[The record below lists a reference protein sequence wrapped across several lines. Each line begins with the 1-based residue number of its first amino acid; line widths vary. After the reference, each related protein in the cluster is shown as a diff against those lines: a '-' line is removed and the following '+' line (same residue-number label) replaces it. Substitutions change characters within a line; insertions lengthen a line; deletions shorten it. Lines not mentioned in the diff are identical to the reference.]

1 MSAQN
6 SETRAVARRLAPF
19 NTFQEARFA
28 KRQWVTEGH
37 MVSAKLIP
45 TDALPTPLAKC
56 GARLNAIGAE
66 ASGDTFLMVSYLVEA
81 LVKTIAITLQ
91 VGLRERAPTHA
102 YRIAYELIR
111 ADGLGTW
118 ETAIRDCT
126 TEPLTGFMSPDCHEL
141 VGWCAKRRTRAEDEW
156 YRRAKTD
163 ALGII
168 RELGSAEEPSTRPQ
182 TIRELISNLV
192 QIRNKTKAHGA
203 VGPDFFAFAN
213 EAYIRVIRELLG
225 HCPLQEWE
233 WLHLSTREKGN
244 VRAILLQGEGPR
256 HLRDSEATRY
266 KPTKPGVYFVPK
278 GKTKA
283 HYCADLLKS
292 NREYTKFELPNGGY
306 DGRGHAEFLDYGDG
320 QTAKVDV
327 GAFVAP
333 PVLPPP
339 SETEGA
345 DALDIQGNVWANLP
359 ALPSGYVERP
369 RLQRELTEKL
379 LDQNHAIVTLHG
391 RGGVGKTMLAL
402 NAAHQITQ
410 GEPPRFD
417 TLLWFSA
424 RDVDLRASGPS
435 FVRPAVVDLD
445 DVAKMYGKLTQTEPS
460 LEHFSRALQ
469 GHPSQRTSTL
479 FIFDN
484 FETMASIADLHQFLD
499 THTHLPNKTLITSRE
514 RAFKADYP
522 IEVKGMEFDEARE
535 MLKAVARELNIEG
548 LATEETIKSVF
559 ENTDGHAYLMRVVMG
574 EIAIEGR
581 YVPPRQLVS
590 KRMDIV
596 DAVFERSFE
605 KLSDAGRSV
614 FLVVSN
620 WKSAI
625 PALALIVVLGDME
638 FDVEAGIDE
647 CLRLSLINRDYL
659 MDGQPCY
666 TAPLLARLFG
676 HKKFVGDPDRLILQ
690 SHLDTIR
697 RFGVIDVHSLHRYK
711 QQDLTE
717 QFIAWSCDPKN
728 ISDGTI
734 DKEKLD
740 RILASLAEMWP
751 AGWLALAR
759 YREAHGGDPAEI
771 QNALRRAVEEMPENK
786 DAWLIRAQYAETIG
800 DEATRIGSLLSA
812 VEVDPNDRKLVSD
825 VAGEVTRYI
834 TEHAEG
840 IPQRHRGVYLAA
852 IRGHM
857 ERIAGD
863 LSADELSRLAW
874 LFLLENNSAQA
885 RHYAE
890 EGLKKD
896 KDNLY
901 CKRILR
907 RLSGQPVS
915 VGGPTRPIRK
925 PDRKRP

>member
-1 MSAQN
+1 MPHS
-6 SETRAVARRLAPF
+6 
-19 NTFQEARFA
+19 
-28 KRQWVTEGH
+28 
-37 MVSAKLIP
+37 KLIE
-45 TDALPTPLAKC
+45 TDSLPTHLAKC
-56 GARLNAIGAE
+56 CARVNAIGAD
-66 ASGDTFLMVSYLVEA
+66 ASGDTFLMISYLAEA
-81 LVKTIAITLQ
+81 LVKTIAVVLQ

-102 YRIAYELIR
+102 YRIAYELVR

-126 TEPLTGFMSPDCHEL
+126 SEPLTGFMSPDCNEL
-141 VGWCAKRRTRAEDEW
+141 VAWCAKRRTRSEDEW
-156 YRRAKTD
+156 YRQAKLK
-163 ALGII
+163 ALGIL

-182 TIRELISNLV
+182 TIRELLSNLV

-213 EAYIRVIRELLG
+213 ESYLHVIRELLA
-225 HCPLQEWE
+225 HCPLRDWE
-233 WLHLSTREKGN
+233 WLHLSTREKSN
-244 VRAILLQGEGPR
+244 VRAILLLGEGPR
-256 HLRDSEATRY
+256 HLRDADAIRY
-266 KPTKPGVYFVPK
+266 KPTKPGVHFVPK
-278 GKTKA
+278 GKA
-283 HYCADLLKS
+283 RAFYCADLIKS
-292 NREYTKFELPNGGY
+292 NREYNKFELPNGGY

-320 QTAKVDV
+320 QTAKVDI
-327 GAFVAP
+327 GIFVAP
-333 PVLPPP
+333 PVLPPA
-339 SETEGA
+339 SETEGT
-345 DALDIQGNVWANLP
+345 DALDVQGSLWANLP
-359 ALPSGYVERP
+359 SLPAGYVERP
-369 RLQRELTEKL
+369 RLQRELREKL
-379 LDQNHAIVTLHG
+379 LDHNHAIVTLHG

-402 NAAHQITQ
+402 NGAHQITQ
-410 GEPPRFD
+410 DEPPRFE
-417 TLLWFSA
+417 TILWFSA
-424 RDVDLRASGPS
+424 RDVDLRPSGPS

-445 DVAKMYGKLTQTEPS
+445 DIAKIYGKLTQGASS
-460 LEHFSRALQ
+460 LENLAQGLQ
-469 GHPSQRTSTL
+469 GKPGQSNSTL

-484 FETMASIADLHQFLD
+484 FETMASIADLHRFLD

-548 LATEETIKSVF
+548 LASDETLKSVF
-559 ENTDGHAYLMRVVMG
+559 ENTEGHAYLMRVVMG

-614 FLVVSN
+614 FLVVAN
-620 WKSAI
+620 WKSAV
-625 PALALIVVLGDME
+625 PALALIVVLGDLD

-659 MDGQPCY
+659 LDGQPCY
-666 TAPLLARLFG
+666 SAPLLARLFG
-676 HKKFVGDPDRLILQ
+676 QKKFIGDPDKLILQ

-697 RFGVIDVHSLHRYK
+697 RFGVVDVHSLHRYK

-717 QFIAWSCDPKN
+717 QFINWCCDPAN
-728 ISDGTI
+728 VAAGT
-734 DKEKLD
+734 DEKEKLD
-740 RILASLAEMWP
+740 RILASLAELWP

-759 YREAHGGDPAEI
+759 YRQAKAASSTDI

-786 DAWLIRAQYAETIG
+786 DAWLARAEYARTIG
-800 DEATRIGSLLSA
+800 DESTQISSLLSA
-812 VEVDPNDRKLVSD
+812 VDADPNDRKLVSD
-825 VAGEVTRYI
+825 VAGDVTRYI
-834 TEHAEG
+834 TEHSED
-840 IPQRHRGVYLAA
+840 IPPRHRGVYLAA
-852 IRGHM
+852 IRGHL

-863 LSADELSRLAW
+863 LNADELSRLAW

-896 KDNLY
+896 KDSIY
-901 CKRILR
+901 CKRILVKLGKQTGR
-907 RLSGQPVS
+907 TPSSNAVS
-915 VGGPTRPIRK
+915 RKPTRRK
-925 PDRKRP
+925 P